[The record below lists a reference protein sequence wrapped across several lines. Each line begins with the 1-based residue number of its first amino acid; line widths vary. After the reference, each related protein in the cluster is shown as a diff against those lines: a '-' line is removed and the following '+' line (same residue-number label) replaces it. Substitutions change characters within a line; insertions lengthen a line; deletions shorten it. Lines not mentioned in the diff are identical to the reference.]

1 MCEWRIPDTG
11 NESEGG
17 AWGQETRV
25 AGRVGRPGQGQW
37 LGPQV
42 TDGAFDKGQILGGPL
57 DFGIKGV
64 GLG

>member
-25 AGRVGRPGQGQW
+25 AGEVTWGRVEDQGRANGW
-37 LGPQV
+37 
-42 TDGAFDKGQILGGPL
+42 
-57 DFGIKGV
+57 
-64 GLG
+64 GLR